1 MVETKVTKA
10 LERNDCVVRA
20 IASATGLGYDKAYT
34 FCLQELKRK
43 PNCGVRRNLLLMGIG
58 RLSKFGLVV
67 TPKIGIMSI
76 RPGISHCDLISHNRQ
91 NKKPGSMTVNK
102 VLKTY
107 PTGTF
112 LALAR
117 DHMFVIKDGTI
128 IGNKSDGTKL
138 RVQIKDLWEI
148 EWSSTFLSI
157 LATLNEK

>member
-1 MVETKVTKA
+1 MVETKVTKS
-10 LERNDCVVRA
+10 LEKSDCVVRA

-43 PNCGVRRNLLLMGIG
+43 PKCGVRMNFLRMGIG

-76 RPGISHCDLISHNRQ
+76 RPGSGD
-91 NKKPGSMTVNK
+91 KPGSMTVNK

-107 PTGTF
+107 PTGTY
-112 LALAR
+112 LAVSR
-117 DHMFVIKDGTI
+117 NHMFVIKDGTI
-128 IGNKSDGTKL
+128 IGNKSDGTRL
-138 RVQIKDLWEI
+138 RVQVKDLWEI